1 MISNF
6 LLKWSLFHN
15 FLKNQIRV
23 VVFSNFPCFSFGS
36 FISQEESQFCNESD
50 IKWSHRFFFLFFFIA
65 LDPVNSGGDL
75 LANFRYYSSDRKLH
89 LFTISI
95 QFIFIV
101 SISLIG
107 DWKLSLAQ
115 LLFERDCVEQQLH
128 ISSSFFRRLL
138 WKKSKKIYESTIFPN
153 LDATVEKWDRF

>member
-1 MISNF
+1 MISPF
-6 LLKWSLFHN
+6 F
-15 FLKNQIRV
+15 
-23 VVFSNFPCFSFGS
+23 VF
-36 FISQEESQFCNESD
+36 FC
-50 IKWSHRFFFLFFFIA
+50 IA

-115 LLFERDCVEQQLH
+115 LLFERDCVEQQLP
-128 ISSSFFRRLL
+128 ISSTFFRRLRTL
-138 WKKSKKIYESTIFPN
+138 KEIEIFNETTIFPN
-153 LDATVEKWDRF
+153 LDATVENWDRF